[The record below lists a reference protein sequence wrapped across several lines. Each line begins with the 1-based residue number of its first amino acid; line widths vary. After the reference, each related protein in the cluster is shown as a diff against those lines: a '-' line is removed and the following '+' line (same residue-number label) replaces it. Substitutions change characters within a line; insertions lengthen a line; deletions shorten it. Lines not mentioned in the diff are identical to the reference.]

1 MNLFF
6 ILIEKIFKS
15 EILFSILFLIKLWY
29 IIEIINR
36 HNPYSKL
43 YYFLD
48 TDKEF
53 LDDINLY
60 YNQSLFAFLKLKEWK
75 YQNYQIANLKNADD
89 PFFNNFDLV
98 RDNIL
103 KDKKLCVGIMSKQ
116 RPVSTHNYPLKTI
129 ISLITRV
136 PLKYQDR
143 ILITVYNVDK
153 IPLKN
158 RSDLSPLTGIVN
170 IVDLEQNM
178 SKLVDNFY
186 YLKKIK
192 EAADYVTVLRHYY
205 NQNICN
211 LVLMI
216 EDDSI
221 ACKNWYD
228 KTIEAVDYVK
238 KTNWFCIKLFTS
250 FRKFDWAVYPIS
262 VFFSII
268 KFIFT
273 YYILNLIFYFS
284 SKLKTKLVK
293 KISKKAIEIK
303 KKSKLIKF
311 IIFVNAILIVLRFNE
326 LSIMPIGYGVKEYS
340 IGFNAIA
347 NLYPKT
353 HLNQLANFIETNIMN
368 FMTQK
373 SNEFEPKDI
382 ALELFRKKYGYKQF
396 TVEPSIFQHTGLQS
410 SLGEPISY
418 KNIKNDQNRPF
429 QSYSFIKEYK
439 EDILFDP
446 EFWLA
451 K

>member
-1 MNLFF
+1 MNFF
-6 ILIEKIFKS
+6 FSLIEKISKS
-15 EILFSILFLIKLWY
+15 EILFSIFFFIKLWY
-29 IIEIINR
+29 IVEIINR

-60 YNQSLFAFLKLKEWK
+60 YNQSLFAYLKLKKWK
-75 YQNYQIANLKNADD
+75 SENYQIANLKNADD
-89 PFFNNFDLV
+89 PFFNNHNLV

-103 KDKKLCVGIMSKQ
+103 NEKKLCVSIMSKK

-143 ILITVYNVDK
+143 ILITVYNVDG
-153 IPLKN
+153 IPLTN

-170 IVDLEQNM
+170 IVDLKQNM
-178 SKLVDNFY
+178 SKLVDKFY
-186 YLKKIK
+186 YFRKIK

-221 ACKNWYD
+221 ASKNWYD
-228 KTIEAVDYVK
+228 KTIEAAEYVK

-250 FRKFDWAVYPIS
+250 FREFDWAIYPFS
-262 VFFSII
+262 VFYSII
-268 KFIFT
+268 KVI
-273 YYILNLIFYFS
+273 IIFYIINQIYLFLL
-284 SKLKTKLVK
+284 KLKTKFLK
-293 KISKKAIEIK
+293 KIIKISKECRKMP
-303 KKSKLIKF
+303 KLIKF
-311 IIFVNAILIVLRFNE
+311 IIFVNAILIVLRLNE
-326 LSIMPIGYGVKEYS
+326 LSIRPIGYGVKEYS

-347 NLYPKT
+347 NLYPKCK
-353 HLNQLANFIETNIMN
+353 LNELADFIETNIMN
-368 FMTQK
+368 FMTGK
-373 SNEFEPKDI
+373 SDGFEPKDI

-446 EFWLA
+446 EFWLT